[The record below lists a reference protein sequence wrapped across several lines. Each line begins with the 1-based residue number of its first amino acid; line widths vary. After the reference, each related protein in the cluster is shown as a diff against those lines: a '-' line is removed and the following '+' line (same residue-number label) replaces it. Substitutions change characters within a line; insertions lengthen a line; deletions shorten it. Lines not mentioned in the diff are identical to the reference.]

1 MQLERSLMKLSKAL
15 WFATGILCIGVAFI
29 GVVVPGIPWSTPTVI
44 AAYCFAR
51 SSDRMHRWL
60 YNHPRFGP
68 FLRGWNEKRIF
79 PRRLKYFML
88 ATMST
93 TLLITGL
100 ATGNLMA
107 VLWTGVFMLLVAVW
121 AWRYPDSEEEYQRRV
136 DAGKPVAWLR

>member
-1 MQLERSLMKLSKAL
+1 MKLSKAL

-107 VLWTGVFMLLVAVW
+107 VLWTGVFMLLVALW

>member
-1 MQLERSLMKLSKAL
+1 MKLSKAL

-44 AAYCFAR
+44 AAFCFAR

-88 ATMST
+88 VTMST
-93 TLLITGL
+93 SLLITGVL
-100 ATGNLMA
+100 TSNLNA

>member
-1 MQLERSLMKLSKAL
+1 MKLSKAL

>member
-1 MQLERSLMKLSKAL
+1 MKLSKAL

-100 ATGNLMA
+100 ATSNPMA

>member
-44 AAYCFAR
+44 AAFCFAR

-88 ATMST
+88 VTMST
-93 TLLITGL
+93 SLLITGVL
-100 ATGNLMA
+100 TSNLMA